1 MTLRDAI
8 APLHFVSKLSGLT
21 LFSIDYSNYAT
32 RFSKF
37 DFVFIIIAT
46 ICSYYLNLY
55 FWKFFNFSNY
65 HQSEIVNK
73 IMPILIYGKFVINV
87 LAFVWSTASREKIGK
102 LLKILVDVDELVS
115 LIWSCLNV
123 KHSTF

>member
-1 MTLRDAI
+1 MSLRDAI
-8 APLHFVSKLSGLT
+8 APIHFASKLSGLT

-37 DFVFIIIAT
+37 DFVYIVIAT

-65 HQSEIVNK
+65 HQSQIVNK

-87 LAFVWSTASREKIGK
+87 LAFVWSTASQKKIGK

-115 LIWSCLNV
+115 LNWSCLNN
-123 KHSTF
+123 